1 LSFEGIKAHCHLH
14 RRREKENRYEREGDR
29 ERFPLFI
36 WEFSRDLK
44 GQSSWREKT
53 EANEILEEE
62 KKETTKKKRM

>member
-1 LSFEGIKAHCHLH
+1 
-14 RRREKENRYEREGDR
+14 
-29 ERFPLFI
+29 
-36 WEFSRDLK
+36 LK